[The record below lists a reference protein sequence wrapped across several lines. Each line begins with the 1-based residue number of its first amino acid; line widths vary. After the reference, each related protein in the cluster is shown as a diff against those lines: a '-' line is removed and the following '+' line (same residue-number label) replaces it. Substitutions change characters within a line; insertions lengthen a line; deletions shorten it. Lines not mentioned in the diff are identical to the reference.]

1 MIQES
6 RYGTVQLP
14 SATELAVPNCE
25 RPVASKLT
33 LYHRLGKRL
42 LDAVAAAFGLLV
54 ISPLLLI
61 CAVAV
66 WLDSRGPLF
75 FRQRRVGMCGKP
87 FDILKFRTMVNQTE
101 KNGLRITADGDSR
114 ITAVGRW
121 LRKMKLDELPQLFN
135 VLKGEMS
142 LVGPRPEVPEYVA
155 AYDSTQMRVLEFKPG
170 ITGPAALAYIDEEK
184 VLASALDKEAF
195 YRNTLMPQKLEL
207 DLAYG
212 EHVSFLADMQ
222 MIFATL
228 GKLFDSSHEGAPVA
242 TLPPQTIH
250 RGSKARFLE
259 AVIQASHRL
268 LHSQVFEFMKE
279 AVNSHL
285 QAAQALIDGGIFAF
299 SFAAAYLIHFAGV
312 PSGSLAMQFVLW
324 LPILLAARLL
334 VNWKMGIYQFMW
346 RFVCLSDA
354 IAIVGSLFTVTSF
367 LLALRLLYPE
377 HAGFSPWIRLPI
389 GILTVEFLLALS
401 VSLAARG
408 VRRML
413 HEQSRRV
420 HLSPGQSI
428 KRVLLYGA
436 GQAGAMLAGELSN
449 HADIEIVGFLD
460 DNRRK
465 AGSIISGGRV
475 LGTGESLEKI
485 VRQFGVDEVVISI
498 ASTSPRALTQIL
510 AKCKAIPVK
519 TQIIPTLQ
527 EIVEGRVKI
536 SQTREIRVEDLLG
549 RGAVNIGEFS
559 DEVRQVYQGKRI
571 LVTGAGGSIGSEL
584 SRQLLL
590 MNPARLAILDKDENS
605 IYELE
610 HELNFKDP
618 KIPIEAV
625 IADIKIRSKVF
636 AVFEEFQPEVVF
648 HAAAHKHVPLM
659 EKHPCE
665 AVLNNIM
672 GTKNVL
678 EACCMHDTTRFIF
691 ISSDK
696 AVNPTNIMGATKRVG
711 EKLVYDHV
719 NSAHFSGA
727 CVRFGNVMGSRG
739 SVIPLFQKQID
750 EGGPVTVTHP
760 DIVRF
765 FMTIPEAVH
774 LVLCAGSLA
783 HRGELFVLD
792 MGSPRK
798 ILDLARQVIEL
809 SGLEPDKDIQIAF
822 TGLRPGEKM
831 NEELAG
837 PNEALHPTRL
847 EKISVI
853 RQAIFD
859 KKVFRRSVARVID
872 AAERNDR
879 MEACAT
885 LAAMEL
891 GFVPGAPLCKEPQPA
906 DCAIRA
912 FLI

>member
-1 MIQES
+1 
-6 RYGTVQLP
+6 
-14 SATELAVPNCE
+14 
-25 RPVASKLT
+25 
-33 LYHRLGKRL
+33 
-42 LDAVAAAFGLLV
+42 
-54 ISPLLLI
+54 
-61 CAVAV
+61 
-66 WLDSRGPLF
+66 
-75 FRQRRVGMCGKP
+75 
-87 FDILKFRTMVNQTE
+87 
-101 KNGLRITADGDSR
+101 
-114 ITAVGRW
+114 
-121 LRKMKLDELPQLFN
+121 
-135 VLKGEMS
+135 
-142 LVGPRPEVPEYVA
+142 
-155 AYDSTQMRVLEFKPG
+155 
-170 ITGPAALAYIDEEK
+170 
-184 VLASALDKEAF
+184 
-195 YRNTLMPQKLEL
+195 
-207 DLAYG
+207 
-212 EHVSFLADMQ
+212 
-222 MIFATL
+222 
-228 GKLFDSSHEGAPVA
+228 
-242 TLPPQTIH
+242 
-250 RGSKARFLE
+250 
-259 AVIQASHRL
+259 
-268 LHSQVFEFMKE
+268 
-279 AVNSHL
+279 
-285 QAAQALIDGGIFAF
+285 
-299 SFAAAYLIHFAGV
+299 
-312 PSGSLAMQFVLW
+312 
-324 LPILLAARLL
+324 
-334 VNWKMGIYQFMW
+334 
-346 RFVCLSDA
+346 
-354 IAIVGSLFTVTSF
+354 
-367 LLALRLLYPE
+367 
-377 HAGFSPWIRLPI
+377 
-389 GILTVEFLLALS
+389 
-401 VSLAARG
+401 
-408 VRRML
+408 
-413 HEQSRRV
+413 
-420 HLSPGQSI
+420 
-428 KRVLLYGA
+428 
-436 GQAGAMLAGELSN
+436 
-449 HADIEIVGFLD
+449 
-460 DNRRK
+460 
-465 AGSIISGGRV
+465 
-475 LGTGESLEKI
+475 
-485 VRQFGVDEVVISI
+485 
-498 ASTSPRALTQIL
+498 
-510 AKCKAIPVK
+510 
-519 TQIIPTLQ
+519 
-527 EIVEGRVKI
+527 
-536 SQTREIRVEDLLG
+536 
-549 RGAVNIGEFS
+549 
-559 DEVRQVYQGKRI
+559 
-571 LVTGAGGSIGSEL
+571 
-584 SRQLLL
+584 

-625 IADIKIRSKVF
+625 IADIKIRSRVF